1 MKHSSPDHP
10 LVPLL
15 ALTLGAALCSASTAR
30 AETRRFGAFE
40 VHYSVFTSS
49 FLQPGIAAAYGIVR
63 ARDRAVLNVAV
74 RNAAGSMEAQLT
86 GTRGDLIRKDATG
99 ISRDPRRRRDLL
111 HRRVR
116 LHQRRDAVLR
126 PRRSALAGEATPL
139 QLKFSQALHAD

>member
-1 MKHSSPDHP
+1 MKTPRH

-15 ALTLGAALCSASTAR
+15 ALTLGAMSLLSASTAR

-40 VHYSVFTSS
+40 VHYSAFTSS

-63 ARDRAVLNVAV
+63 GRDRAVLNVAV

-86 GTRGDLIRKDATG
+86 GTRGDLIRKEQLAFRAIREDGAIYYLAEFGFTSG
-99 ISRDPRRRRDLL
+99 ETLYFDL
-111 HRRVR
+111 VIT
-116 LHQRRDAVLR
+116 
-126 PRRSALAGEATPL
+126 LAGEATPL

>member
-1 MKHSSPDHP
+1 MKTPRH

-15 ALTLGAALCSASTAR
+15 ALTLGAMSLLSASTAR

-40 VHYSVFTSS
+40 VHYSAFTSS

-63 ARDRAVLNVAV
+63 GRDRAVLNVAV

-86 GTRGDLIRKDATG
+86 GTRGDLIRKEQLAFRAIREDGAIYYIAEFGFTSG
-99 ISRDPRRRRDLL
+99 ETLYFDL
-111 HRRVR
+111 VIT
-116 LHQRRDAVLR
+116 
-126 PRRSALAGEATPL
+126 PAGEATPL

>member
-1 MKHSSPDHP
+1 MKTPRH

-15 ALTLGAALCSASTAR
+15 ALTLGAMSLLSASTAR

-40 VHYSVFTSS
+40 VHYSAFTSS

-63 ARDRAVLNVAV
+63 GRDRAVLNVAV

-86 GTRGDLIRKDATG
+86 GTRGDLIRKEQLAFRAIREDGAIYYIAEFGFTSG
-99 ISRDPRRRRDLL
+99 ETLYFDL
-111 HRRVR
+111 VIT
-116 LHQRRDAVLR
+116 
-126 PRRSALAGEATPL
+126 LAGEATPL